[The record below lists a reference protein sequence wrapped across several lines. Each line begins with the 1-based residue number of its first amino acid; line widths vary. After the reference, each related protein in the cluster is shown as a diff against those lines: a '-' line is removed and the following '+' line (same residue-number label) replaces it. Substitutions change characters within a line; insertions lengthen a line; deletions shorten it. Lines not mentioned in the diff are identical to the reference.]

1 MSLLYKFEFNTLF
14 ITNFINMI
22 TTIFA
27 TKSSTKTSI
36 SVSTAV
42 YLKNKGADVL
52 LCDLDSQK
60 SAVIWMEYR
69 DSDDSLVSVPTVE
82 KSGTTVFSSLK
93 ELSSKYEH
101 LICDCGGKNDV
112 SGRYALLVSDLVIVP
127 VFPSNISLMT
137 LNQSLRSIEEAKVQN
152 DKLKAIIVLTG
163 VNSNPRIKDTDE
175 AREAITE
182 LITVYDY
189 VTLANG
195 FITTRKVWSDISCTG
210 QGITETN
217 NEKASSQFIELMKE
231 VLL

>member
-1 MSLLYKFEFNTLF
+1 
-14 ITNFINMI
+14 MI

-36 SVSTAV
+36 AVSAAV
-42 YLKNKGADVL
+42 YLKNKGVDVL

-69 DSDDSLVSVPTVE
+69 DADHSLTSISTVE
-82 KSGTTVFSSLK
+82 KSGTTVYSSLK

-101 LICDCGGKNDV
+101 LICDCGGKNDA
-112 SGRYALLVSDLVIVP
+112 SGRYTLLVSDLVIVP

-137 LNQSLRSIEEAKVQN
+137 LNQSLRSLEEAKVQN
-152 DKLKAIIVLTG
+152 ESLQAVIVLTG

-175 AREAITE
+175 AREAISE
-182 LITVYDY
+182 LIADYDY
-189 VTLANG
+189 VTLAKG

-210 QGITETN
+210 QGITETTN
-217 NEKASSQFIELMKE
+217 GKAVSQFIELMNE
-231 VLL
+231 VLK

>member
-1 MSLLYKFEFNTLF
+1 
-14 ITNFINMI
+14 MI

-36 SVSTAV
+36 AVSTAV
-42 YLKNKGADVL
+42 HLKNKGVDVL

-60 SAVIWMEYR
+60 SAIIWMEYR
-69 DSDDSLVSVPTVE
+69 DADDALTSVPSVE
-82 KSGTTVFSSLK
+82 KSGATVFSALK

-112 SGRYALLVSDLVIVP
+112 SGRYALLVSDLVVVP

-137 LNQSLRSIEEAKVQN
+137 LNNSLRSIEEAKVQN
-152 DKLKAIIVLTG
+152 ENLRAIIVLTG

-182 LITVYDY
+182 LVAGYDY
-189 VTLANG
+189 ISLAKG

-210 QGITETN
+210 QGITEGSN
-217 NEKASSQFIELMKE
+217 DKAAVQFIELMDE

>member
-1 MSLLYKFEFNTLF
+1 
-14 ITNFINMI
+14 MI

-36 SVSTAV
+36 AVSAAV
-42 YLKNKGADVL
+42 YLKNKGIDVL

-69 DSDDSLVSVPTVE
+69 DADHSLASIPTVE
-82 KSGTTVFSSLK
+82 KSGTTVYSSLK

-101 LICDCGGKNDV
+101 LICDCGGKNDA

-137 LNQSLRSIEEAKVQN
+137 LNQSLRSLEEAKVQN
-152 DKLKAIIVLTG
+152 EGLRAVIVLTG

-175 AREAITE
+175 AREAISE
-182 LITVYDY
+182 LIADYDY
-189 VTLANG
+189 VTLAKG
-195 FITTRKVWSDISCTG
+195 FITARKVWSDISCTG
-210 QGITETN
+210 QGITETT
-217 NEKASSQFIELMKE
+217 NEKAVSQFIELMNE
-231 VLL
+231 VLK

>member
-1 MSLLYKFEFNTLF
+1 
-14 ITNFINMI
+14 MI

-36 SVSTAV
+36 AVSAAI
-42 YLKNKGADVL
+42 YLKNKGVDIL

-69 DSDDSLVSVPTVE
+69 DADDSLTSVPTVE
-82 KSGTTVFSSLK
+82 KSGSTVYSSLK
-93 ELSSKYEH
+93 ELSQKYDH

-137 LNQSLRSIEEAKVQN
+137 LNQSLRSIEEARVQN
-152 DKLKAIIVLTG
+152 EKLRAVIVLTG

-175 AREAITE
+175 AREAIVD
-182 LITVYDY
+182 LIAGYDY
-189 VTLANG
+189 VSLAKG
-195 FITTRKVWSDISCTG
+195 FITTRKVWADISCTG
-210 QGITETN
+210 QGITETS
-217 NEKASSQFIELMKE
+217 NEKAALQFIDLMNE
-231 VLL
+231 VMI

>member
-1 MSLLYKFEFNTLF
+1 
-14 ITNFINMI
+14 MI

-36 SVSTAV
+36 AVSAAV
-42 YLKNKGADVL
+42 YLKNKGVDVL

-69 DSDDSLVSVPTVE
+69 DADQSLTSIPTVE
-82 KSGTTVFSSLK
+82 KSGTTVYSSLK

-101 LICDCGGKNDV
+101 LICDCGGKNDA

-137 LNQSLRSIEEAKVQN
+137 LNQSLRSLEEAKVQN
-152 DKLKAIIVLTG
+152 EGLKAVIVLTG

-175 AREAITE
+175 AREAISE
-182 LITVYDY
+182 LIADFDY
-189 VTLANG
+189 VTLAGG
-195 FITTRKVWSDISCTG
+195 FITARKIWSDISCTG
-210 QGITETN
+210 QGITETT
-217 NEKASSQFIELMKE
+217 NEKAVSQFIELMNE
-231 VLL
+231 VLK

>member
-1 MSLLYKFEFNTLF
+1 
-14 ITNFINMI
+14 MI

-36 SVSTAV
+36 AVSTAI
-42 YLKNKGADVL
+42 YLKNKGIDVL

-69 DSDDSLVSVPTVE
+69 DADDTLTSVPSVE
-82 KSGTTVFSSLK
+82 KSGATVFSSLK

-137 LNQSLRSIEEAKVQN
+137 LNNSLRSIEEAKVQN
-152 DKLKAIIVLTG
+152 ENLKVVIVLTG

-175 AREAITE
+175 AREAISD
-182 LITVYDY
+182 LISSYSY
-189 VTLANG
+189 ITLAKG
-195 FITTRKVWSDISCTG
+195 FITARKVWSDISCTG
-210 QGITETN
+210 QGITESAN
-217 NEKASSQFIELMKE
+217 IKASKQFIELMDE
-231 VLL
+231 VLANGNW

>member
-1 MSLLYKFEFNTLF
+1 
-14 ITNFINMI
+14 MI

-36 SVSTAV
+36 AVSAAV
-42 YLKNKGADVL
+42 YLKNKGVDVL

-69 DSDDSLVSVPTVE
+69 DADHSLTSIPTVE
-82 KSGTTVFSSLK
+82 KSGTTVYSSLK

-101 LICDCGGKNDV
+101 LICDCGGKNDA

-137 LNQSLRSIEEAKVQN
+137 LNQSLRSLEEAKVQN
-152 DKLKAIIVLTG
+152 ESLQAVIVLTG

-175 AREAITE
+175 AREAISE
-182 LITVYDY
+182 LIADYDY
-189 VTLANG
+189 VTLAKG
-195 FITTRKVWSDISCTG
+195 FITTRKVWSDVSCTG
-210 QGITETN
+210 QGITETTN
-217 NEKASSQFIELMKE
+217 GKAVSQFIELMNE
-231 VLL
+231 VLK

>member
-1 MSLLYKFEFNTLF
+1 
-14 ITNFINMI
+14 MI

-36 SVSTAV
+36 AVSAAV
-42 YLKNKGADVL
+42 YLKNKGVDVL

-60 SAVIWMEYR
+60 SAVTWMEYR
-69 DSDDSLVSVPTVE
+69 DADHSLTSIPTVE
-82 KSGTTVFSSLK
+82 KSGTTVYSSLK

-101 LICDCGGKNDV
+101 LICDCGGKNDA

-137 LNQSLRSIEEAKVQN
+137 LNQSLRSLEEAKVQN
-152 DKLKAIIVLTG
+152 ESLQAVIVLTG

-175 AREAITE
+175 AREAISE
-182 LITVYDY
+182 LIADYDY
-189 VTLANG
+189 VTLAKG

-210 QGITETN
+210 QGITETTN
-217 NEKASSQFIELMKE
+217 GKAVSQFIELMNE
-231 VLL
+231 VLK

>member
-1 MSLLYKFEFNTLF
+1 
-14 ITNFINMI
+14 MI

-36 SVSTAV
+36 AVSAGV
-42 YLKNKGADVL
+42 YLKNKGVDVL

-69 DSDDSLVSVPTVE
+69 DADHSLTSIPTVE
-82 KSGTTVFSSLK
+82 KSGTTVYSSLK

-101 LICDCGGKNDV
+101 LICDCGGKNDA

-137 LNQSLRSIEEAKVQN
+137 LNQSLRSLEEAKVQN
-152 DKLKAIIVLTG
+152 ERLRAVIVLTG

-175 AREAITE
+175 AREAIAA
-182 LITVYDY
+182 LIADYDY
-189 VTLANG
+189 VTLAKG
-195 FITTRKVWSDISCTG
+195 FITARKVWSDISCTG
-210 QGITETN
+210 QGITETT
-217 NEKASSQFIELMKE
+217 NEKAVSQFIELMNE
-231 VLL
+231 VLK

>member
-1 MSLLYKFEFNTLF
+1 
-14 ITNFINMI
+14 MI

-36 SVSTAV
+36 AVSAAV
-42 YLKNKGADVL
+42 YLKNKGVDVL

-69 DSDDSLVSVPTVE
+69 DADHSLTSIPTVE
-82 KSGTTVFSSLK
+82 KSGTTVYSSLK

-101 LICDCGGKNDV
+101 LICDCGGKNDA

-137 LNQSLRSIEEAKVQN
+137 LNQSLRSLEEAKVQN
-152 DKLKAIIVLTG
+152 ESLQAVIVLTG

-175 AREAITE
+175 AREAISE
-182 LITVYDY
+182 LIADYDY
-189 VTLANG
+189 VTLAKE

-210 QGITETN
+210 QGITETTN
-217 NEKASSQFIELMKE
+217 GKAVSQFIELMNE
-231 VLL
+231 VLK

>member
-1 MSLLYKFEFNTLF
+1 
-14 ITNFINMI
+14 MI

-36 SVSTAV
+36 AVSAAV
-42 YLKNKGADVL
+42 YLKNKGVDVL

-69 DSDDSLVSVPTVE
+69 DADHSLTSIPTVE
-82 KSGTTVFSSLK
+82 KSGTTVYSSLK

-101 LICDCGGKNDV
+101 LICDCGGKNDA

-137 LNQSLRSIEEAKVQN
+137 LNQSLRSLEEAKVQN
-152 DKLKAIIVLTG
+152 ESLQAVIVLTG

-175 AREAITE
+175 AREAISE
-182 LITVYDY
+182 LIADYDY
-189 VTLANG
+189 VTLAKG

-210 QGITETN
+210 QGITETTN
-217 NEKASSQFIELMKE
+217 GKAVSQFIELMNE
-231 VLL
+231 VLK

>member
-1 MSLLYKFEFNTLF
+1 
-14 ITNFINMI
+14 MI

-36 SVSTAV
+36 AVSMAV
-42 YLKNKGADVL
+42 YLKNKKVDVL

-60 SAVIWMEYR
+60 SAIVWMEYR
-69 DSDDSLVSVPTVE
+69 DNDPLLKSIPTVE

-93 ELSSKYEH
+93 ELSLKYEH

-112 SGRYALLVSDLVIVP
+112 SGRYALLVSDVVIVP

-137 LNQSLRSIEEAKVQN
+137 LNNSLRSIEEAKVQN
-152 DKLKAIIVLTG
+152 SELRAIIVLTG

-175 AREAITE
+175 AREAILD
-182 LITVYDY
+182 LISEYDY

-195 FITTRKVWSDISCTG
+195 FITTRKIWSDISCTG
-210 QGITETN
+210 EGITETDN
-217 NEKASSQFIELMKE
+217 GKAVSQFNDLMNE
-231 VLL
+231 VLS

>member
-1 MSLLYKFEFNTLF
+1 
-14 ITNFINMI
+14 MI

-36 SVSTAV
+36 AVSAAV
-42 YLKNKGADVL
+42 YLKNKGVDVL

-60 SAVIWMEYR
+60 SAVTWMEYR
-69 DSDDSLVSVPTVE
+69 DADHSLTSIPTVE
-82 KSGTTVFSSLK
+82 KSGTTVYSSLK

-101 LICDCGGKNDV
+101 LICDCGGKNDA

-137 LNQSLRSIEEAKVQN
+137 LNQSLRSLEEAKVKNESLQ
-152 DKLKAIIVLTG
+152 AVIVLTG

-175 AREAITE
+175 AREAISE
-182 LITVYDY
+182 LIADYDY
-189 VTLANG
+189 VTLAKG

-210 QGITETN
+210 QGITETTN
-217 NEKASSQFIELMKE
+217 GKAVSQFIELMNE
-231 VLL
+231 VLK